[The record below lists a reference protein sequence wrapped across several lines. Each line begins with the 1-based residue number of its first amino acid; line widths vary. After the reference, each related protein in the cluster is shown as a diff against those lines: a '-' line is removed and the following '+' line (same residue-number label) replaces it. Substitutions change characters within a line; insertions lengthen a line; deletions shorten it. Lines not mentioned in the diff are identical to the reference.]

1 MNEDLDWAEIAEN
14 RLLEAMLLHA
24 PRLGWT
30 SRALAAAAS
39 DIGSTLAEAELLA
52 PNGPRDLAA
61 LLARKHDRQCLEHLG
76 DIDAAS
82 LKIRERIRIGV
93 LTRTDVAMEDE
104 AGVRRWTGFLALPPH
119 IPLALR
125 LTWSSADAIWRWAG
139 DTATDENHYTKRLL
153 LAEILVSTLAVRL
166 SAGHNRAA
174 DHLDGRIS
182 AVMAFEKWKAGV
194 RPGDLAGRAAVML
207 GRLRYGG
214 T

>member
-30 SRALAAAAS
+30 SRALAAAAR

-61 LLARKHDRQCLEHLG
+61 LLARKHDRQCLERLG